1 MRLLVISILVCL
13 LCLSPARALAS
24 DDPPQASDVRKAI
37 ERSLPFIE
45 KEGVAWKEKR
55 KCSSCHHVPFM
66 IWSHNDAR
74 AKGIA
79 VDAGKLDSWEDWA
92 LGQSLS
98 ARAFYKLSD
107 KFVEFLGEDSVPDAT
122 LAKLK
127 PVVNKP
133 FASEEELV
141 TAMSKA
147 LTPEELVQH
156 KTTLLFQSAQKKG
169 GFNDGAGLDSV
180 NQLLLGR
187 GGASEKV
194 KEYAALMPPLLARW
208 QETDGSWKTAG
219 QFPGQNRPLPESHA
233 VATGW
238 HALAIASAVNLNDES
253 KKCLERAV
261 TKLKDYKPGKSTE
274 SLIVAVLVAR
284 KFETPEKL
292 AAAIAELK
300 KHQNEDGGWGWL
312 IDAPSDAFATG
323 QALYALA
330 YPGAATDNA
339 AVFRAEKYLL
349 STQGEDGSWAVPTT
363 EIAAP
368 ATKPDRL
375 KSLEII
381 YRFWGTA
388 WATIGLSRTLPDK

>member
-1 MRLLVISILVCL
+1 MRLLVILIHL
-13 LCLSPARALAS
+13 LISCLSPACALAS
-24 DDPPQASDVRKAI
+24 DDPPPASDVRKAI

-66 IWSHNDAR
+66 IWSHNEAR

-79 VDAGKLDSWEDWA
+79 VDAAKLDSWEDWA

-98 ARAFYKLSD
+98 ARAFYKLTT
-107 KFVEFLGEDSVPDAT
+107 KFVEFLGEDSVPDET

-127 PVVNKP
+127 PLVDKP
-133 FASEEELV
+133 YMSEEELL
-141 TAMSKA
+141 AALSKA
-147 LTPEELVQH
+147 LTPEELQQD
-156 KTTLLFQSAQKKG
+156 KTILLSQAAQKKG

-187 GGASEKV
+187 GGNSEKV

-208 QETDGSWKTAG
+208 QENDGSWKTAG
-219 QFPGQNRPLPESHA
+219 QFPGQNRPLPESHS

-238 HALAIASAVNLNDES
+238 HALAIASAENLSEES
-253 KKCLERAV
+253 KKCLERAA
-261 TKLKDYKPGKSTE
+261 TNLKGIKPGKSTE
-274 SLIVAVLVAR
+274 SLIIAVLVAR
-284 KFETPEKL
+284 KFDTPEKL
-292 AAAIAELK
+292 AAAIADLK

-330 YPGAATDNA
+330 YGPADT

-388 WATIGLSRTLPDK
+388 WATIGLSHTLPDK